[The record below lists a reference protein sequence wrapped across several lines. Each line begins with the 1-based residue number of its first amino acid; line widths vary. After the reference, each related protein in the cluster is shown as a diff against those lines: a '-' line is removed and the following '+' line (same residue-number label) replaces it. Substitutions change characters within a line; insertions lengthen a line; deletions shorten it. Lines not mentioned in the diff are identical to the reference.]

1 MELPK
6 NRCWISRLGAWQKG
20 LMSRSSVGI
29 QEPTGGGGK
38 PWEWMAE
45 TQWSRPVWESEPR
58 AQRGLR
64 LSPLLAFSRRNI
76 RFHKNVVDH
85 FSSLCV
91 GGTGKTQLEM
101 PFCSRLHSALFCSS
115 FLRVPSFRPDPASCL
130 INQYQG
136 GQLVYFF
143 LPFHFLEFC
152 WSLSYSFSFPIKL
165 LKDTMEMLISCIS
178 IKPVFEPIMFRE
190 ENRAEV
196 LTENTPR
203 TQLPHPSNQ
212 VLPKRLKVTLKWA
225 SEMLFW
231 EPGTWHSCGGKT
243 CPVGALTCLQRALHF
258 PFLIGESEW
267 LSPEKQMIQK
277 HEGVFLKS
285 IQKEHFFLI
294 CVTGVPLRR
303 CPKDWNCLSLLF
315 SPPSWRIRGVHD

>member
-101 PFCSRLHSALFCSS
+101 PFRSRLHSALFCSS

-178 IKPVFEPIMFRE
+178 IKPVFEPIMFKKRIE
-190 ENRAEV
+190 LKCWRK
-196 LTENTPR
+196 TPQEPNYHIR
-203 TQLPHPSNQ
+203 PTKRCQRDWRSRSN
-212 VLPKRLKVTLKWA
+212 
-225 SEMLFW
+225 
-231 EPGTWHSCGGKT
+231 EPLRCYSGS
-243 CPVGALTCLQRALHF
+243 RALGTVAVER
-258 PFLIGESEW
+258 PA
-267 LSPEKQMIQK
+267 
-277 HEGVFLKS
+277 
-285 IQKEHFFLI
+285 
-294 CVTGVPLRR
+294 
-303 CPKDWNCLSLLF
+303 LLE
-315 SPPSWRIRGVHD
+315 P